1 MTATQVPKMLF
12 FGAGNIAQS
21 IMKGILKSQPAAAD
35 QILATAPSTRNLQVI
50 DKTLGC
56 RTSLLS
62 NLSSDK
68 LKEFDPNYVFLC
80 MKPQNFL
87 ASMERKQ
94 NDLLYNLLSSMPK
107 DCTIFSLIAGLRG
120 QSQTNAIDRIDNS
133 IIRVMLNTSA
143 EHNSTSVFYYTEDD
157 IDSAKRESIDKLFSL
172 IGNPVIRLGN
182 ENLMD
187 VATGLCGSGIAFFYE
202 MIQVFSDVGVKN
214 GLSRADSALVAAQL
228 SVAAGQMVI
237 NRKTHPYQ
245 LRDEVSSPA
254 GTTIYGLS
262 KWHEQGTSQKICNS
276 IQASIDRSTELSKQA
291 SK

>member
-1 MTATQVPKMLF
+1 MLF

-21 IMKGILKSQPAAAD
+21 IMKGIIKSQPAAAD
-35 QILATAPSTRNLQVI
+35 QIMATAPSTRNLQKI

-68 LKEFDPNYVFLC
+68 LEEFQPNYVFLC

-87 ASMERKQ
+87 ASMERKN
-94 NDLLYNLLSSMPK
+94 NDVLYNLLHSMPK

-120 QSQTNAIDRIDNS
+120 QCQTKAIDRKENS
-133 IIRVMLNTSA
+133 IIRVMLNTAA
-143 EHNSTSVFYYTEDD
+143 EHNSSSVFYYSDDD
-157 IDSAKRESIDKLFSL
+157 IDVTKRDNIDKLFNL
-172 IGNPVIRLGN
+172 IGSPVIRLSN

-187 VATGLCGSGIAFFYE
+187 VATGMCGSGIAFFYE
-202 MIQVFSDVGVKN
+202 MIQVISDVGVKN

-237 NRKTHPYQ
+237 NRDAHPYQ
-245 LRDEVSSPA
+245 LRDEVCSPA
-254 GTTIYGLS
+254 GTTIYGLG
-262 KWHEQGTSQKICNS
+262 KWHEQATSQKIHNS
-276 IQASIDRSTELSKQA
+276 VQTSIDRSRELSKQA
-291 SK
+291 IE